1 MQGEYVT
8 GVFLAFSYIM
18 NHLSPKASKQIQKLA
33 HTLHKPRLVPVLV
46 MVMVMVIVI
55 VLSLTLI
62 SLHVLMVVVVPL
74 LHVLAPLLVIILAV
88 EPVPRV
94 AQSSPH
100 ITCSAPELRI
110 RTRILLWG
118 HDHVVSVRDLAV
130 GEARAPRLEHLDVVF
145 VAVMAATVASTGR

>member
-46 MVMVMVIVI
+46 MVM
-55 VLSLTLI
+55 
-62 SLHVLMVVVVPL
+62 VVPL